1 MERGII
7 KASDR
12 HTIRR
17 MRTAMQGNAI
27 RALVELITNADDSYI
42 RLEEAGAPS
51 KEVIEILYEKDG
63 YCGLFAVRDNA
74 EGMSIGDVGKSFKEY
89 GAATSGMKTGKG
101 VRGYFGQG
109 AKDAL
114 AGMDGGRVCTFK
126 DDKFVECKLFIE
138 GGKPWYEI
146 SDPIAASSKL
156 RREHG
161 IETNGTIAYFKIDP
175 KKMIGTTVPRIGT
188 VHEELANNFLLRKI
202 MTNKRRQVV
211 LTDINEKESKRLR
224 YLPPEGKIILNNE
237 KFIISHNGYQDFPIY
252 ITIARAEKELN
263 QIGDSRDGGLLL
275 VDDKNAVLGISLFK
289 YDSEPLAAHFYGE
302 VRIERFRELLE
313 KEEAVLGEERD
324 GLSSRHPFCTKLIEE
339 IEKRIE
345 LKVKEE
351 KLRKQKEEQ
360 CKIDREEVTRFRKA
374 FNILN
379 EIAELEAEAAINLG
393 QETTDKIE
401 EPPDGFCL
409 YPSSAQVTVGK
420 RYVIELRLNT
430 KIVHHGSVINIVS
443 NNPKIRVLTQEV
455 KLTSDDGVGVIQ
467 KYITIEGTEPNIE
480 GIVKAT
486 TGKIMSQA
494 KVFVVPEKELL
505 LSEGMVFQPESVTL
519 RPNQPRKVC
528 LLVYVKMIQGG
539 SEIKITSDN
548 ESVHTSKEKITVNE
562 FDAIRHMAKYEF
574 EIWGE
579 GAGQSAIIT
588 AAYDSYMALLDV
600 KIRSKEEDEDKG
612 RKGMFSEPEYVYEEN
627 PLQRTTYSQETGKVT
642 IYVNFPSVK
651 HYLGDTCQYK
661 KTLPGQVLIADL
673 VAERCFFEIAK
684 KKVDSS
690 GMLIRL
696 EARSDKIQSEA
707 YGFSRKYGKKVHEA
721 LVDQAILAAHQRAK

>member
-1 MERGII
+1 MERGVI

-12 HTIRR
+12 HTARR

-27 RALVELITNADDSYI
+27 RALVELIKNGNDSYN
-42 RLEEAGAPS
+42 RLEEAGMPS
-51 KEVIEILYEKDG
+51 KGIIEILYGKDG

-74 EGMSIGDVGKSFKEY
+74 EGMSIDEVGKSFKEY
-89 GAATSGMKTGKG
+89 GAETSGMRMGKT
-101 VRGYFGQG
+101 VDGYFGQG

-114 AGMDGGRVCTFK
+114 AVMNDGRICTFK
-126 DDKFVECKLFIE
+126 DDVFVECKLFIQD
-138 GGKPWYEI
+138 GKPWYEI
-146 SDPIAASSKL
+146 SDPTAASSKL

-161 IETNGTIAYFKIDP
+161 IEANGTIAYFKINP
-175 KKMIGTTVPRIGT
+175 QTMIGTPVPRVGT
-188 VHEELANNFLLRKI
+188 VHEELANNYLLRKI
-202 MTNKRRQVV
+202 MTNKRRQIV
-211 LTDINEKESKRLR
+211 LTDMNEKESKRLR
-224 YLPPEGKIILNNE
+224 YLPPEGKIVLNNE
-237 KFIISHNGYQDFPIY
+237 KYIISHEGYQDFPVY

-263 QIGDSRDGGLLL
+263 QIGDTRDGGLLL
-275 VDDKNAVLGISLFK
+275 VDEKNTVLMISLFK
-289 YDSEPLAAHFYGE
+289 YDQEPLAAHFYGE
-302 VRIERFRELLE
+302 VRIENFRELLK
-313 KEEAVLGEERD
+313 KEEAVLSEERD
-324 GLSSRHPFCTKLIEE
+324 GLSIRHPFCKKLIEE
-339 IEKRIE
+339 IEKQIE

-360 CKIDREEVTRFRKA
+360 CKIDLEEVTRFRKA

-393 QETTDKIE
+393 QEATDKIE

-430 KIVHHGSVINIVS
+430 KIVHHGSTISIIS
-443 NNPKIRVLTQEV
+443 NNPRIHVLTREI
-455 KLTSDDGVGVIQ
+455 KLTPDDGVGIIQ

-480 GIVKAT
+480 GIIKAS

-494 KVFVVPEKELL
+494 KVFVVAEKELL
-505 LSEGMVFQPESVTL
+505 LTEGMAFQPESVTL
-519 RPNQPRKVC
+519 RPNQPRKIC

-539 SEIKITSDN
+539 SEIKITCDN
-548 ESVHTSKEKITVNE
+548 ESVHASKEKITVNE

-588 AAYDSYMALLDV
+588 AAYESYMALLEV

-612 RKGMFSEPEYVYEEN
+612 RKGMFSEPEYSQEEN
-627 PLQRTTYSQETGKVT
+627 PHQRTTYSQETGKVT

-651 HYLGDTCQYK
+651 HYLGDIGQYK
-661 KTLPGQVLIADL
+661 KTLPSQVLIADL

-721 LVDQAILAAHQRAK
+721 LVDQTILAAHQRVK